1 MNEPKP
7 AAREPELALTQGRPG
22 WKRALPLALLV
33 LAMVLAYAAG
43 LHRHLG
49 LDALIDHRQALRH
62 HVETNRIVA
71 LAAFAGLYAAAV
83 ALSFPGGALLTLVG
97 GFLFGG
103 MVGGIVAVLAATLGA
118 TAVFLIA
125 RSAFGEGL
133 RRRVGPA
140 LARILDGFR
149 DDAAPYLLF
158 LRLVPAFP
166 FWLVNLAA
174 ALGGVALP
182 VFVWT
187 TLVGIVPGTF
197 AFSVA
202 GAGLDSVIAAQQA
215 ARGACEAAG
224 RGNCGHGLDL
234 GAILTPQMLAAFV
247 LLGCTALIPAIWR
260 RISKR
265 GGRGQG
271 GKA

>member
-1 MNEPKP
+1 MNEPR
-7 AAREPELALTQGRPG
+7 AASREPMPATTQGQPG
-22 WKRALPLALLV
+22 WRRAWPLLV
-33 LAMVLAYAAG
+33 LVLARGLAYAAG
-43 LHRHLG
+43 LHRLLD
-49 LDALIDHRQALRH
+49 LDALVEHRETLRQ
-62 HVETNRIVA
+62 HVEANRLAA
-71 LAAFAGLYAAAV
+71 LAVFSGLYAGAV
-83 ALSFPGGALLTLVG
+83 ALSFPGAALLTFLG

-103 MVGGIVAVLAATLGA
+103 VTGGIAAVVGA
-118 TAVFLIA
+118 TVGAPAVFLIA
-125 RSAFGEGL
+125 PSALGEAL
-133 RRRVGPA
+133 RRRAGPA

-149 DDAAPYLLF
+149 DDAASYLLF

-187 TLVGIVPGTF
+187 TLLGIVPGTF

-215 ARGACEAAG
+215 ARDSCEAAG
-224 RGNCGHGLDL
+224 RGDCGHGLDL

-247 LLGCTALIPAIWR
+247 LLGVSALIPAIWR

-265 GGRGQG
+265 GGRRQG
-271 GKA
+271 GTA